1 MKNLTVCA
9 ASRSIEVSKK
19 FNTLASRYGTE
30 EYKALQEVRRDY
42 PGFKVVEVSTRKA
55 PKSTYKGLT
64 YDYMENYILSHDD
77 GKNSVMNEYMN
88 LRAMTVEAEEA
99 CAEACSYQ
107 EIKTWFLDKYPAIA
121 ASTRESPRETF
132 FNTSRGQ
139 SPLPWLGSND
149 ALPLATRMETRLP
162 WRPTRG
168 SLTSPS
174 YLVRDR
180 TLGPPLENNPEIPPS
195 SRAEGL
201 RLLHGLGTN
210 LATSL
215 QTPWFKS
222 INSSSVHT
230 RPVGFCGLHQKTSL
244 AWGLAHCASKLSK
257 SIEYSPFSSRFRG
270 DCKTLTPA

>member
-19 FNTLASRYGTE
+19 FNTLASRYGTD

-77 GKNSVMNEYMN
+77 GKNSVMNEYMS

-121 ASTRESPRETF
+121 AFHNARAKLVEAAQVKAKESKQKP
-132 FNTSRGQ
+132 
-139 SPLPWLGSND
+139 
-149 ALPLATRMETRLP
+149 
-162 WRPTRG
+162 
-168 SLTSPS
+168 
-174 YLVRDR
+174 DR
-180 TLGPPLENNPEIPPS
+180 
-195 SRAEGL
+195 
-201 RLLHGLGTN
+201 
-210 LATSL
+210 
-215 QTPWFKS
+215 
-222 INSSSVHT
+222 
-230 RPVGFCGLHQKTSL
+230 
-244 AWGLAHCASKLSK
+244 
-257 SIEYSPFSSRFRG
+257 
-270 DCKTLTPA
+270 KTLLQKKMEERRLSLVKLDA